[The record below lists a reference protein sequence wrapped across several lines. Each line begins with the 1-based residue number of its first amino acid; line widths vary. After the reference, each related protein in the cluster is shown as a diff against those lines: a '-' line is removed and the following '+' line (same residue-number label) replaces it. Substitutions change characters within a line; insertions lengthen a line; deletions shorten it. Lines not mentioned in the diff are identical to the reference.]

1 MQSVMRPGFPGVM
14 MVLSGMSN
22 MEQMQDNLS
31 YMKNFKPLNAKE
43 LKAVYEVQN
52 IFNHMDLIRCTG
64 CRYCVEGCPKQI
76 AIPDI
81 FTVMNARQ
89 IHQDRNAEREY
100 RDVHTSLGHRA
111 SDCIKCGK
119 CEEICPQ
126 HLPIRE
132 LLEDICKRI

>member
-1 MQSVMRPGFPGVM
+1 M

-31 YMKNFKPLNAKE
+31 YMKNFKPLNEKE

-81 FTVMNARQ
+81 FTVMPDRFIRTEMQNGNTGMFIPRWDIVHPIVLSVVNAKQSVPSTFRF
-89 IHQDRNAEREY
+89 
-100 RDVHTSLGHRA
+100 VSF
-111 SDCIKCGK
+111 
-119 CEEICPQ
+119 
-126 HLPIRE
+126 
-132 LLEDICKRI
+132 